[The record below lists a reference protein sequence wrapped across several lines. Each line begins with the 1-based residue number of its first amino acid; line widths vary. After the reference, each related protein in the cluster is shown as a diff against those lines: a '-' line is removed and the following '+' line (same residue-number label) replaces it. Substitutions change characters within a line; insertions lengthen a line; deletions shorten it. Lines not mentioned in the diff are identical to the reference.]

1 MTDANERG
9 SAGRATGLMWLVGG
23 VLVPATR
30 MSRRPDK
37 RQMAY
42 TAAAMYG
49 GAAFL
54 SVVEGAIPGGP
65 ALSLIPGVAAMVLVT
80 LIVIVGP
87 RLPEAALA
95 SLGPIG
101 AALIAYAIATTPSGQ
116 GDGVL
121 LYIWPVLW
129 VAYFFGRRASVL
141 IVVWIGVVQGAALI
155 HLHGVLDRWIDLVV
169 SVGIVA
175 VVVQVLSERN
185 DRLVA
190 RLAAEARVDKLTG
203 VLNRRG
209 FEERAAIEVERA
221 RRERYPVGIASFDI
235 DHFKRVNDEWGH
247 DIGDRVLERLGSVFR
262 TESRAVD
269 VVGRLGGEEFVALLP
284 SADAEEALAYA
295 ERIRTAFATSVDRE
309 VPNLTVSAGV
319 IATVGPDGG
328 DELLRAADSALY
340 AAKRGGR
347 DRAVLH
353 DQAPA
358 STSPLKNS
366 MSAL

>member
-1 MTDANERG
+1 
-9 SAGRATGLMWLVGG
+9 
-23 VLVPATR
+23 
-30 MSRRPDK
+30 MSKRPDK

-65 ALSLIPGVAAMVLVT
+65 ALSLIPGLAAMVLVA
-80 LIVIVGP
+80 LIAAVGP
-87 RLPEAALA
+87 RLPLPV
-95 SLGPIG
+95 LGTVGAIG
-101 AALIAYAIATTPSGQ
+101 AALIAYAIATTPPGQ

-141 IVVWIGVVQGAALI
+141 IVAWIGVVQGAALV

-175 VVVQVLSERN
+175 VVVHVLSERN
-185 DRLVA
+185 ARLVT
-190 RLAAEARVDKLTG
+190 RLAEEARIDKLTG

-209 FEERAAIEVERA
+209 FEERGAVEVERA
-221 RRERYPVGIASFDI
+221 RREGYSVGVASFDI
-235 DHFKRVNDEWGH
+235 DYFKGVNDEWGH
-247 DIGDRVLERLGSVFR
+247 DAGDRVLERLGEIFR
-262 TESRAVD
+262 AESRSLD
-269 VVGRLGGEEFVALLP
+269 IIGRLGGEEFVALLP
-284 SADAEEALAYA
+284 TADAEQTLAYA
-295 ERIRTAFATSVDRE
+295 ERVRASFAASVERE
-309 VPNLTVSAGV
+309 VPNVTVSAGV
-319 IATVGPDGG
+319 VATVAPEGA
-328 DELLRAADSALY
+328 DELLQAADSALY
-340 AAKRGGR
+340 AAKHGGR
-347 DRAVLH
+347 DQAVLH